1 MIDFPFSIS
10 PLIVDLCHKHD
21 LTIEAGRI
29 GERGAEWYVAILV
42 TWKGD
47 NFGTFA
53 GKLSG
58 MVNEKML
65 EYLIDYDEK
74 EEERRRGIYRR

>member
-1 MIDFPFSIS
+1 MIDFPFRPS
-10 PLIVDLCHKHD
+10 PMIIDLCHKHD

-29 GERGAEWYVAILV
+29 GEKGAEWYVAILV

-53 GKLSG
+53 SKLSG
-58 MVNEKML
+58 LVNEEML
-65 EYLIDYDEK
+65 KYLIEYDMK
-74 EEERRRGIYRR
+74 EEERRRGRYRR